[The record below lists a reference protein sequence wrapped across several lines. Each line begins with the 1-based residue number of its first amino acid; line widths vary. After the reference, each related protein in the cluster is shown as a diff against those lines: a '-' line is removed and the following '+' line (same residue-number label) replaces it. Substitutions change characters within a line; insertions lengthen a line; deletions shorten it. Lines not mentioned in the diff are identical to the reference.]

1 MSIFGLRRLPII
13 GDQKQN
19 HWMQSD
25 LCRGFVR
32 KNSGASMIE
41 FALVAPVFLF
51 FLIAILEMALLFVA
65 QNAIEAA
72 AREAAR
78 YSMTGSSYG
87 FATRQAAITQK
98 IKDVATL
105 YSGGLIDPT
114 KLVIQVK
121 AYGDLSE
128 VGKPEPFD
136 DLNKNGKWD
145 VGEPFDDINGNGVW
159 DVDQGVVGSYGIAGQ
174 VVLYDIKYVWQ
185 FTVPLPNMLSS
196 YTLQGQTP
204 VENED
209 Y

>member
-1 MSIFGLRRLPII
+1 METQKKNHEIQ
-13 GDQKQN
+13 GDL
-19 HWMQSD
+19 SS
-25 LCRGFVR
+25 GFVR

-41 FALVAPVFLF
+41 FALIAPIFLF
-51 FLIAILEMALLFVA
+51 FLIAILEMSLLFVA

-78 YSMTGSSYG
+78 YSITGSNYG
-87 FATRQAAITQK
+87 FATRQDAITQK

-105 YSGGLIDPT
+105 YSGGLIDPS

-121 AYGDLSE
+121 SYGDLSE

-136 DLNKNGKWD
+136 DLNADGKWE
-145 VGEPFDDINGNGVW
+145 VGEPFDDINGDGVW
-159 DVDQGVVGSYGIAGQ
+159 DADQGTVGSYGVAGQ

-185 FTVPLPNMLSS
+185 FTVPLPNMLRS
-196 YTLQGQTP
+196 YTLEGQTP